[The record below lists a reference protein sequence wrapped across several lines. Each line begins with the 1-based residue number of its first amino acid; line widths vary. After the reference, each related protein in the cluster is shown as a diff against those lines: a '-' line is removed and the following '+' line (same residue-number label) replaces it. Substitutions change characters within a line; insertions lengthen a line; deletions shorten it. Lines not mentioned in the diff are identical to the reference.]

1 MLRFLFLGYDE
12 NRTAH
17 NHNPNHQLKMRDQM
31 TFWYKLIMVDH
42 FCFWDQLNLLETEE
56 VIMIEKGA
64 KKQRLLLKF
73 SWKETVMCKILR
85 KIIMI

>member
-1 MLRFLFLGYDE
+1 MG
-12 NRTAH
+12 
-17 NHNPNHQLKMRDQM
+17 
-31 TFWYKLIMVDH
+31 DH
-42 FCFWDQLNLLETEE
+42 FGFWNQLNLLETEE

-64 KKQRLLLKF
+64 KNLRLLLKF